1 MSFQAGAWWC
11 CALPP
16 AFHWNRSNLNT
27 IPLRQK
33 RILLVDD
40 EPGVRKAIA
49 LLLSLDEHQVT
60 EAADGAQ
67 ALELFAPE
75 RFDLVITDLTMPEV
89 RGDELA
95 CRIRHLAPRQAIVM
109 ITAYQPQRGPLNPV
123 DAILQ
128 KPPSLAELRR
138 EIAAAL
144 SRPHESN

>member
-1 MSFQAGAWWC
+1 MRW
-11 CALPP
+11 ALRQPVDLERRTLK
-16 AFHWNRSNLNT
+16 N

-40 EPGVRKAIA
+40 EPGVRRAIA

-60 EAADGAQ
+60 EAADGIE
-67 ALELFAPE
+67 ALNMFAPE
-75 RFDLVITDLTMPEV
+75 RFDLVITDLAMPAV

-95 CRIRHLAPRQAIVM
+95 CRIRRLAPRQPIVM
-109 ITAYQPQRGPLNPV
+109 ITAYEPRRGPSNPV

-138 EIAAAL
+138 EITSVL
-144 SRPHESN
+144 SRAGESD